1 MRNLGDKA
9 AAMTEPLRQTDHD
22 LARLRAFL
30 DAAALGQQD
39 RLPPERE
46 LAEKLGLTRN
56 RLRTGLKKLAAE
68 GLIWRHVGKGTFYG
82 ARLRGVPLP
91 MKPLQDVNPRE
102 VMEARRAI
110 EPALARLAAFHA
122 TARDFTEMDFCL
134 EQMASAADW
143 NTWESL
149 DCRLHRAIAQAAGNP
164 LLLVMFDTVHAH
176 RNKDTWGLL
185 REPIDPAVAIA
196 RATAEHVG
204 IVQALRER
212 NADAAEAEMRRHLRA
227 VERSIFGEG

>member
-1 MRNLGDKA
+1 
-9 AAMTEPLRQTDHD
+9 MTRPLRQTEQD
-22 LARLRAFL
+22 LARLRAYL
-30 DAAALGQQD
+30 DQASFTEQE
-39 RLPPERE
+39 RLPPERM

-82 ARLRGVPLP
+82 ARLRPAP
-91 MKPLQDVNPRE
+91 FPINPLQDVNPRD
-102 VMEARRAI
+102 VMQARQAI

-122 TARDFTEMDFCL
+122 TGRDLLDMDACVDK
-134 EQMASAADW
+134 MRRIDDW
-143 NTWESL
+143 NSWESL
-149 DCRLHRAIAQAAGNP
+149 DCRLHRMIAQAAGNA
-164 LLLVMFDTVHAH
+164 LLLMLFDTIQAN
-176 RNKDTWGLL
+176 RNKETWGKL
-185 REPIDPAVAIA
+185 REPIDPAIAIA
-196 RATAEHVG
+196 RATAEHAT